1 MSKKSSYNANDVA
14 KYLTGAPDFINL
26 YISDLEKQ
34 ISNLS
39 NIGLALSKEKDMSK
53 LLEMILLE
61 AKRIANSDG
70 GTLYMMTDDQRLRF
84 EIMMTDSLDFHM
96 GGTSGKDIP
105 FYPIKLYTDDGKP
118 NETMIAAFVALT
130 GQTVNIKDAYVIN
143 IGVNFSILTKI
154 GFNFG
159 LFVFRKILKTFF
171 IFLILFSI
179 FFSESIFLVSSFPD
193 GSPILVVPPPKR
205 TIGLCPCFCK
215 SLRHIICNKLPT

>member
-1 MSKKSSYNANDVA
+1 MSKKPSYNANDVA
-14 KYLTGAPDFINL
+14 KYLTEAPDSINL
-26 YISDLEKQ
+26 YISDLERQ

-105 FYPIKLYTDDGKP
+105 FYPIKLYKDDGKP

-130 GQTVNIKDAYVIN
+130 GQTVNIKAIKQGYESFFLKGGLLSSSTSFQIN
-143 IGVNFSILTKI
+143 MHQLNNF
-154 GFNFG
+154 
-159 LFVFRKILKTFF
+159 LFYN
-171 IFLILFSI
+171 I
-179 FFSESIFLVSSFPD
+179 FFLFQYFYSRS
-193 GSPILVVPPPKR
+193 
-205 TIGLCPCFCK
+205 
-215 SLRHIICNKLPT
+215 